1 MPRKKLNII
10 EFIREFNLLQ
20 GVELSPAQATMLRGT
35 YGLELNQAEFE
46 IYCRATGRNTYQ
58 PREQLEVTV
67 IVGRQG
73 GKTSRIGALCAV
85 YESFRD
91 HGLRSG
97 ERAYIYLIAPVT
109 DQARIAFR
117 FIRDYIFASPVLNKK
132 VKKSA
137 RAKLIWITAL
147 RSDVAPAHKS
157 LFGALGSW
165 PPFST
170 RSVFGATR

>member
-1 MPRKKLNII
+1 MPRKELNII
-10 EFIREFNLLQ
+10 DFISELNLLQ
-20 GVELSPAQATMLRGT
+20 GAELSPTQGTILKAT

-85 YESFRD
+85 YESFR
-91 HGLRSG
+91 HALRPG
-97 ERAYIYLIAPVT
+97 ERAYVYLIAPVT